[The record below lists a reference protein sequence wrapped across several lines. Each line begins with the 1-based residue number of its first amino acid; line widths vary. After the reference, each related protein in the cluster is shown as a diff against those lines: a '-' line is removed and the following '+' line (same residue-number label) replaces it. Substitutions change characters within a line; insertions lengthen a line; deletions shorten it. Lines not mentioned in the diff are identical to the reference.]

1 MGFELSLLPLRY
13 HFTSARVLQKKPLF
27 FFRSMGSLAKVH
39 CRLQS
44 PHLSFNHCRPSF
56 SKPIFSLSFRTS
68 PSSSPFKFSS
78 IRASSSPSS
87 SSSAPLYETPKP
99 SLFQTLTPL
108 LKATCI
114 TITAAAALFFTRFHQ
129 KPVLA
134 SPTVTP
140 TAEPISTD
148 TNISL
153 EDQEKTIEEHLIQY
167 PNDVEALRSLMEVR
181 IKSKKLQQAIEV
193 IGRLIE
199 LEPKETEW
207 SMLKAQIHSYSGDF
221 ELAKNEFEEIL
232 VKDPVRVEAFHGL
245 VIAYS
250 ESGQKLK
257 ELEKRIEGAME
268 KCKKEKRNKDFRDF
282 KLLIAQI
289 RVIEGNHSEALKVY
303 EGLVKEE
310 PRDFRPY
317 LCMGLIYSL
326 LNKKDEAEK
335 QFEKFTKLLPRN
347 HPYREFFV
355 DNMVATKL
363 FAEKVAREGA
373 GKS

>member
-1 MGFELSLLPLRY
+1 MEAF
-13 HFTSARVLQKKPLF
+13 
-27 FFRSMGSLAKVH
+27 AKVN
-39 CRLQS
+39 CRHQPL
-44 PHLSFNHCRPSF
+44 HLSFNHHRPSF
-56 SKPIFSLSFRTS
+56 PNPISSLSFKT
-68 PSSSPFKFSS
+68 SSSFKFYS
-78 IRASSSPSS
+78 IKASS
-87 SSSAPLYETPKP
+87 SSSSSSTPFHETPKP
-99 SLFQTLTPL
+99 FIFETLTPIL
-108 LKATCI
+108 RNTCI

-129 KPVLA
+129 KPALA
-134 SPTVTP
+134 AAPTATPTVE
-140 TAEPISTD
+140 TASKD

-153 EDQEKTIEEHLIQY
+153 EEQEKAIEEHLSQN
-167 PNDVEALRSLMEVR
+167 PNDVEALRSLMEVK

-193 IGRLIE
+193 IDRLIE
-199 LEPKETEW
+199 LEPEDTEW
-207 SMLKAQIHSYSGDF
+207 PMLKAQIHSYGGDF

-232 VKDPVRVEAFHGL
+232 AKDPVRVEAFHGL
-245 VIAYS
+245 VMAYS

-268 KCKKEKRNKDFRDF
+268 KCKKEKKNKDFRDF

-317 LCMGLIYSL
+317 LCMGIIYSL
-326 LNKKDEAEK
+326 LKKKDDAEK
-335 QFEKFTKLLPRN
+335 QFDKFRKLVPRN
-347 HPYREFFV
+347 HPYREYFV

-363 FAEKVAREGA
+363 FAGKAEREGA